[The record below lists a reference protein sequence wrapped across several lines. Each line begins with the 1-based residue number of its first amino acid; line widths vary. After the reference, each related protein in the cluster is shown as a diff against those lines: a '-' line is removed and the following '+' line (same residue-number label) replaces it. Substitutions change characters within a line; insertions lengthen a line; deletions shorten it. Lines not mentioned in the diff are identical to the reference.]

1 VSGLLLALL
10 AAAGGAVI
18 GTVTHQLNQVWARG
32 EEEATEPPLP
42 VEPVWAPALD
52 AVALG
57 FLFWRFGLNP
67 RSLAAA
73 VFMVV
78 LVQVFVF
85 DARHRLIL
93 NRVMYPAMVVALLA
107 SPLSPLLQG
116 ETGLGKIDS
125 AVLGAVV
132 GGGIFLVFVL
142 VSRGGIGLGDA
153 KLTFFM
159 GAVLGMLP
167 IATSPIIKALIY
179 GIVIGGVIAALLLI
193 SRLRGMRDFI
203 PYGPYLCIGG
213 AAAVLFPCGLFGPT
227 TC

>member
-1 VSGLLLALL
+1 MD
-10 AAAGGAVI
+10 
-18 GTVTHQLNQVWARG
+18 T
-32 EEEATEPPLP
+32 
-42 VEPVWAPALD
+42 
-52 AVALG
+52 
-57 FLFWRFGLNP
+57 

-73 VFMVV
+73 VFLVV

-107 SPLSPLLQG
+107 SPVSPLLQG

-125 AVLGAVV
+125 AVLGAVA

-167 IATSPIIKALIY
+167 IAASPIIKALIY
-179 GIVIGGVIAALLLI
+179 GIVIGGVIAA
-193 SRLRGMRDFI
+193 
-203 PYGPYLCIGG
+203 
-213 AAAVLFPCGLFGPT
+213 PT

>member
-1 VSGLLLALL
+1 MVPLLASATG
-10 AAAGGAVI
+10 AAVGAG
-18 GTVTHQLNQVWARG
+18 THRLNQVWARG

-42 VEPVWAPALD
+42 VEQLWAPALD
-52 AVALG
+52 ALALG
-57 FLFWRFGLNP
+57 FLFWRFGLTS
-67 RSLAAA
+67 RSLTAA

-93 NRVMYPAMVVALLA
+93 NRVMYPAMAIALLA
-107 SPLSPLLQG
+107 SPVSPLLQA
-116 ETGLGKIDS
+116 ENWLGKIDS
-125 AVLGAVV
+125 AALGAVA

-142 VSRGGIGLGDA
+142 ISRGGIGLGDA

-167 IATSPIIKALIY
+167 IATSPVIKALIY

-193 SRLRGMRDFI
+193 SRLRGLRDFI

-227 TC
+227 SC